1 MAQHARY
8 LQGLDCED
16 LMKPF
21 LETLPPEIDTKL
33 QNIKPPEEQPH
44 IQVATD
50 LIEDGSFGE
59 QWLVV
64 TDQHLFVIP
73 AEGVDGVVEVP
84 LKVIIETKVEEFVG
98 AGRLEVEHG
107 EGEPTYLYYSNSL
120 APKFAEVAEAIKQL
134 TKGEPPTLPTEIERS
149 RCDTCGRLLPE
160 KDGVCPAC
168 VKKWDTLKRIV
179 SYLSP
184 YRGKVIVLMTFAVAS
199 PLINLIPPLLVQR
212 VIDDVLTPRANF
224 ELLLWLV
231 LGLLGIMLST
241 FLFEII
247 GGFMRAEISSRT
259 SKDIRTQLYQHV
271 QYMPL
276 RFYGKRQIGSL
287 IARFTNDADRLE
299 MFLLFGIPFML
310 SNTLMLIGTLGV
322 LFFLSWKLTLYA
334 LLPVPL
340 IVLGGLLIW
349 GRMRRIWIR
358 WHAKWSQ
365 LSSHLNESISGIRIV
380 KAFAQED
387 REALRF
393 NVRNEEL
400 WSVSVTGERN
410 WFIFFAVMNF
420 LISFGMFFIWY
431 FGGRQILNNELTFGV
446 LMAFIRYLWQ
456 LYRPLQFFSQI
467 NNFITRAFA
476 GAERIF
482 EVLDTRP
489 ESFDDPEA
497 IPLSRI
503 EGGVAFKDVTF
514 GYDPGKPVLNELNF
528 DVKPGEM
535 IGLVGKSGVG
545 KSTVINLICRFYD
558 VNRGSVAIDGVD
570 IRKVRLEDLR
580 RHIGIVHQEIFLFD
594 GTIAENI
601 GYGKPEATLD
611 EIVDAAI
618 AAEAHE
624 FIAAKPDGYDTKVGE
639 RGNQLSG
646 GEKQRI
652 AIARA
657 ILHDPKILILDEA
670 TSSLDSATE
679 KKIQS
684 AIARLVKGRT
694 TFAIAHRLSTL
705 RNADRLIVLEDGKIA
720 EVGAHGELMNRR
732 GIFYNL
738 VNTQQQTS
746 AIIAVGGGKDDPS
759 QSGR

>member
-1 MAQHARY
+1 
-8 LQGLDCED
+8 
-16 LMKPF
+16 MKPF
-21 LETLPPEIDTKL
+21 LETLPPEVDTKL
-33 QNIKPPEEQPH
+33 QNIKPPEEQTR

-50 LIEDGSFGE
+50 LIDDGSFGE

-64 TDQHLFVIP
+64 TDERLLVIP
-73 AEGVDGVVEVP
+73 SEGPDGVVEVP
-84 LKVIIETKVEEFVG
+84 LKVITETKIEEFVG

-107 EGEPTYLYYSNSL
+107 GGEPAYLYYSNSL
-120 APKFAEVAEAIKQL
+120 SPKFAEVAEGIKQL
-134 TKGEPPTLPTEIERS
+134 TKGEMLTLPTEIERS

-184 YRGKVIVLMTFAVAS
+184 YRGKVIILMTFAVAS
-199 PLINLIPPLLVQR
+199 PLINLIPPLIVR
-212 VIDDVLTPRANF
+212 YIIDDVLTPRASF
-224 ELLLWLV
+224 GLLLWPAM
-231 LGLLGIMLST
+231 GLLGILFST

-259 SKDIRTQLYQHV
+259 SKDIRTQLFQHV

-310 SNTLMLIGTLGV
+310 SNTLMLIGTLG
-322 LFFLSWKLTLYA
+322 LLLYLSWKLTLYA

-358 WHAKWSQ
+358 WHAKWSR
-365 LSSHLNESISGIRIV
+365 LSSHLNESISGIRVV

-387 REALRF
+387 REAIRF
-393 NVRNEEL
+393 DVRNEEL

-431 FGGRQILNNELTFGV
+431 FGGMQILRGELTFGV

-482 EVLDTRP
+482 EVIDTRS

-497 IPLSRI
+497 IPI
-503 EGGVAFKDVTF
+503 PQVEGRVAFKDVTF
-514 GYDPGKPVLNELNF
+514 GYDPGKPVLSEINF

-545 KSTVINLICRFYD
+545 KSTMINLICRFYD
-558 VNRGSVAIDGVD
+558 VNRGSVDIDGVD
-570 IRKVRLEDLR
+570 IRKIRLEDLR
-580 RHIGIVHQEIFLFD
+580 RQIGMVHQDLFLFD

-611 EIVDAAI
+611 EIVSAAI

-624 FIAAKPDGYDTKVGE
+624 FIAAKQDGYDTKVGE
-639 RGNQLSG
+639 RGNQLSS

-679 KKIQS
+679 KKIQA
-684 AIARLVKGRT
+684 AIARLVEGRT

-705 RNADRLIVLEDGKIA
+705 RNADRLIVLDDGKVA
-720 EVGAHGELMNRR
+720 EVGTHEELMARK

-738 VNTQQQTS
+738 VHTQQQTS
-746 AIIAVGGGKDDPS
+746 AIMAVGGGRNDPS
-759 QSGR
+759 QSRR

>member
-1 MAQHARY
+1 MT
-8 LQGLDCED
+8 
-16 LMKPF
+16 PF
-21 LETLPPEIDTKL
+21 LETLPPAVDTKL
-33 QNIKPPEEQPH
+33 QNIKPPEEEAR

-50 LIEDGSFGE
+50 LIDDGSFGE

-64 TDQHLFVIP
+64 TDERLFVIP
-73 AEGVDGVVEVP
+73 TEGADGVVEVP
-84 LKVIIETKVEEFVG
+84 LKVIKETRIEEFVG

-107 EGEPTYLYYSNSL
+107 ASEPTYLYYSNSL
-120 APKFAEVAEAIKQL
+120 SPKFAEVAEGIKQL
-134 TKGEPPTLPTEIERS
+134 TQGETLTLPTEMERS
-149 RCDTCGRLLPE
+149 RCDSCGRLLPE
-160 KDGVCPAC
+160 KDGICPAC

-179 SYLSP
+179 SYLYP
-184 YRGKVIVLMTFAVAS
+184 YRVKVAILMTFALAS
-199 PLINLIPPLLVQR
+199 PLINLIPPLIYKY
-212 VIDDVLTPRANF
+212 VIDDVLTPRASMG
-224 ELLLWLV
+224 LLILPG
-231 LGLLGIMLST
+231 LGLLGILFST
-241 FLFEII
+241 SLFEII
-247 GGFMRAEISSRT
+247 SGFLRADVASQT

-271 QYMPL
+271 QYMPV
-276 RFYGKRQIGSL
+276 RFYSKRQLGNL
-287 IARFTNDADRLE
+287 ISRFTNDADRLE

-310 SNTLMLIGTLGV
+310 SNTLMLVGTLGL
-322 LFFLSWKLTLYA
+322 LFYLSWELTLYA
-334 LLPVPL
+334 MLPVPL

-349 GRMRRIWIR
+349 GRMRRIWVR
-358 WHAKWSQ
+358 WHAKWSR
-365 LSSHLNESISGIRIV
+365 LSSHLNESISGIRVV

-387 REALRF
+387 REAMRF
-393 NVRNEEL
+393 NARNEEL
-400 WSVSVTGERN
+400 WSVSVSGERN

-420 LISFGMFFIWY
+420 FISFGMIFIWY
-431 FGGRQILNNELTFGV
+431 FGGRQILQGELTYGL
-446 LMAFIRYLWQ
+446 LMAFVRYLWN

-482 EVLDTRP
+482 EIFDTQS

-497 IPLSRI
+497 IAIPQV
-503 EGGVAFKDVTF
+503 EGRVAFRNVTF
-514 GYDPGKPVLNELNF
+514 GYDPGKPVLNEINV
-528 DVKPGEM
+528 DVEPGEM

-545 KSTVINLICRFYD
+545 KSTMISLICRFYD
-558 VNRGSVAIDGVD
+558 VNRGSVDIDGVD
-570 IRKVRLEDLR
+570 IRKIRLEDLR
-580 RHIGIVHQEIFLFD
+580 RHIGIVHQDVFLFD

-601 GYGKPEATLD
+601 GYGKPGATLD
-611 EIVDAAI
+611 EIVSAAV

-657 ILHDPKILILDEA
+657 VLHDPKILILDEA

-679 KKIQS
+679 KKIQA

-705 RNADRLIVLEDGKIA
+705 RNADRLIVLDDGKVA
-720 EVGAHGELMNRR
+720 EVGTHEELMGRK

-738 VNTQQQTS
+738 VNTQQQSS
-746 AIIAVGGGKDDPS
+746 AIIAVGGGRDDPS
-759 QSGR
+759 QGGR

>member
-1 MAQHARY
+1 
-8 LQGLDCED
+8 
-16 LMKPF
+16 MKPF
-21 LETLPPEIDTKL
+21 LEALPPEVDAKL
-33 QNIKPPEEQPH
+33 QNIKPPEEEAR

-50 LIEDGSFGE
+50 LIAEGAFGE

-64 TDQHLFVIP
+64 TDERLLVIP
-73 AEGVDGVVEVP
+73 TEGTDGVVEVP
-84 LKVIIETKVEEFVG
+84 LKVITETKIEEFVG

-107 EGEPTYLYYSNSL
+107 KGEPTYLYYSNSL
-120 APKFAEVAEAIKQL
+120 SPKFAEIAEAIKQL
-134 TKGEPPTLPTEIERS
+134 TKGETPTLPTEIERS

-160 KDGVCPAC
+160 KDGICPAC

-179 SYLSP
+179 SYLYPS
-184 YRGKVIVLMTFAVAS
+184 RVKVVVLMLFALAN
-199 PLINLIPPLLVQR
+199 PLINLIPPLIYKY
-212 VIDDVLTPRANF
+212 VIDDILTPRAAVG
-224 ELLLWLV
+224 LLVLPA

-247 GGFMRAEISSRT
+247 SGFLRADVSSKT
-259 SKDIRTQLYQHV
+259 SKDIRAQLYQHV
-271 QYMPL
+271 QYMPV
-276 RFYGKRQIGSL
+276 RFYDKRQIGNL

-310 SNTLMLIGTLGV
+310 SNTLMLIGTLV
-322 LFFLSWKLTLYA
+322 LMLYLSWKLTLYA

-349 GRMRRIWIR
+349 GRMRRIWSR
-358 WHAKWSQ
+358 WHAKWSR
-365 LSSHLNESISGIRIV
+365 LSSHLNESISGIRVV

-387 REALRF
+387 REAVRF
-393 NVRNEEL
+393 NARNEEL
-400 WSVSVTGERN
+400 WAVSVTGERN

-420 LISFGMFFIWY
+420 FISFGMISIWY
-431 FGGRQILNNELTFGV
+431 FGGKEILYSELTYG
-446 LMAFIRYLWQ
+446 LLAAFIRYLWN
-456 LYRPLQFFSQI
+456 LYRPLQFFSQL

-482 EVLDTRP
+482 EILDTRS
-489 ESFDDPEA
+489 ELFEDPEA
-497 IPLSRI
+497 THLPQI
-503 EGGVAFKDVTF
+503 EGRVAFKDVTF
-514 GYDPGKPVLNELNF
+514 GYDPGKPVLNEINF
-528 DVKPGEM
+528 DVEPGEM

-545 KSTVINLICRFYD
+545 KSTLINLICRFYD
-558 VNRGSVAIDGVD
+558 ANRGSVDIDGVD
-570 IRKVRLEDLR
+570 IRKIRLEDLR

-611 EIVDAAI
+611 EIVSAAI

-657 ILHDPKILILDEA
+657 VLHDPKILILDEA

-679 KKIQS
+679 KKIQA

-705 RNADRLIVLEDGKIA
+705 RNADRLIVLDDGKIA
-720 EVGAHGELMNRR
+720 EVGAHEELMNRK

-746 AIIAVGGGKDDPS
+746 AIIGVGGGKDDPS
-759 QSGR
+759 QARQ

>member
-1 MAQHARY
+1 
-8 LQGLDCED
+8 
-16 LMKPF
+16 MKPF
-21 LETLPPEIDTKL
+21 LETLPPQVDAKL
-33 QNIKPPEEQPH
+33 QNIKPPEEQTH

-50 LIEDGSFGE
+50 LINDGSFGE

-64 TDQHLFVIP
+64 TDERLLVIP
-73 AEGVDGVVEVP
+73 SEGADGVVEVP
-84 LKVIIETKVEEFVG
+84 LKGITETKIEEFVG

-107 EGEPTYLYYSNSL
+107 GAEPTYLYYSNSL
-120 APKFAEVAEAIKQL
+120 IPKFAEVAEAINQL
-134 TKGEPPTLPTEIERS
+134 TKGEALTLPTEIERS

-160 KDGVCPAC
+160 KDGICPAC

-184 YRGKVIVLMTFAVAS
+184 YRGQVAILMIFALAS
-199 PLINLIPPLLVQR
+199 PLINLIPPLIYR
-212 VIDDVLTPRANF
+212 YVIDDVLTPRADVR
-224 ELLLWLV
+224 LLIWPA

-247 GGFMRAEISSRT
+247 SGLMRAEVSSQT
-259 SKDIRTQLYQHV
+259 SKDIRGQLYQHV

-276 RFYGKRQIGSL
+276 RFYGKRQIGNL
-287 IARFTNDADRLE
+287 ISRFTNDADRLE

-310 SNTLMLIGTLGV
+310 SNALMLVGTLG
-322 LFFLSWKLTLYA
+322 LLLYLSWKLTLYA

-340 IVLGGLLIW
+340 IVVGSLFIW

-358 WHAKWSQ
+358 WHAKWSR

-387 REALRF
+387 REAVRF

-400 WSVSVTGERN
+400 WAVSVSGERN

-431 FGGRQILNNELTFGV
+431 FGGMQILRGELTYGV
-446 LMAFIRYLWQ
+446 LMAFVRYLWQ

-482 EVLDTRP
+482 EIIDTRS

-497 IPLSRI
+497 IPI
-503 EGGVAFKDVTF
+503 PQVEGRVSFKDVTF
-514 GYDPGKPVLNELNF
+514 GYDPGKPVLNEINF

-558 VNRGSVAIDGVD
+558 VNRGSVDIDGVD
-570 IRKVRLEDLR
+570 IRKIRLEDLR
-580 RHIGIVHQEIFLFD
+580 RHIGMVHQEIFLFD

-611 EIVDAAI
+611 EVVSAAI

-657 ILHDPKILILDEA
+657 VLHDPKILIFDEA

-679 KKIQS
+679 KKIQA

-705 RNADRLIVLEDGKIA
+705 RNADRLIVLDDGKVA
-720 EVGAHGELMNRR
+720 EVGSHEELMNRK

-738 VNTQQQTS
+738 VHTQQQTS
-746 AIIAVGGGKDDPS
+746 AIIGVGGGKDDPA
-759 QSGR
+759 QGGR

>member
-1 MAQHARY
+1 MN
-8 LQGLDCED
+8 
-16 LMKPF
+16 PF
-21 LETLPPEIDTKL
+21 LETLPPEVDTKL
-33 QNIKPPEEQPH
+33 QNIKPPEEETH

-50 LIEDGSFGE
+50 LIDDRVFGE

-64 TDQHLFVIP
+64 TDEHLFVIP
-73 AEGVDGVVEVP
+73 TEGVDGVVEVP
-84 LKVIIETKVEEFVG
+84 LNVITETKIEEFVG

-120 APKFAEVAEAIKQL
+120 SAKFAEIAEAIKQL
-134 TKGEPPTLPTEIERS
+134 IKGEEPTLPTEMERS

-160 KDGVCPAC
+160 KDGICPAC
-168 VKKWDTLKRIV
+168 VKKWDTLKRII
-179 SYLSP
+179 SYLRP
-184 YRGKVIVLMTFAVAS
+184 YRGRTILLMIFAAAN
-199 PLINLIPPLLVQR
+199 PLLNLIPPLIVR
-212 VIDDVLTPRANF
+212 YMVDDVITPLAGTGLVLR
-224 ELLLWLV
+224 EGLGMMMPPV

-241 FLFEII
+241 FLCEII
-247 GGFMRAEISSRT
+247 GGLMRADISSRT
-259 SKDIRTQLYQHV
+259 SKDIRAQLFDHV
-271 QYMPL
+271 QYMPI
-276 RFYGKRQIGSL
+276 RFYDKRQVGSL
-287 IARFTNDADRLE
+287 ISRFTNDADRLE
-299 MFLLFGIPFML
+299 MFLLFGLPFML
-310 SNTLMLIGTLGV
+310 SNALMLVGTLIV
-322 LFFLSWKLTLYA
+322 CLSLSWQLTICA
-334 LLPVPL
+334 LVPVPF
-340 IVLGGLLIW
+340 IVLGGLFIW
-349 GRMRRIWIR
+349 KRMRPIWIR
-358 WHAKWSQ
+358 WHAKWSR
-365 LSSHLNESISGIRIV
+365 LSSHLNESISGIRVV

-387 REALRF
+387 REAMRF
-393 NVRNEEL
+393 NTRNEEL
-400 WSVSVTGERN
+400 WSVSVTGERT

-420 LISFGMFFIWY
+420 LIHFGMFFIWY
-431 FGGRQILNNELTFGV
+431 FGGMQILSGALTYGI
-446 LMAFIRYLWQ
+446 LLAFTRYLWQ

-482 EVLDTRP
+482 EILDSRS
-489 ESFDDPEA
+489 EMFDHSEA
-497 IPLSRI
+497 TPIPQV
-503 EGGVAFKDVTF
+503 EGRVAFKDVTF
-514 GYDPGKPVLNELNF
+514 GYDPGKPVLNEINF
-528 DVKPGEM
+528 DVEPGEM

-558 VNRGSVAIDGVD
+558 VNRGSVDIDGVD
-570 IRKVRLEDLR
+570 IRRIRLEDLR
-580 RHIGIVHQEIFLFD
+580 RHIGIVHQDIFLFD

-611 EIVDAAI
+611 EIVSAAI

-639 RGNQLSG
+639 RGDQLSG

-657 ILHDPKILILDEA
+657 VLHDPKILILDEA

-679 KKIQS
+679 KKIQA

-705 RNADRLIVLEDGKIA
+705 RNADRLIVLDDGKVA
-720 EVGAHGELMNRR
+720 EVGTHEDLMARK

-738 VNTQQQTS
+738 VHTQQQTS

-759 QSGR
+759 QGRR